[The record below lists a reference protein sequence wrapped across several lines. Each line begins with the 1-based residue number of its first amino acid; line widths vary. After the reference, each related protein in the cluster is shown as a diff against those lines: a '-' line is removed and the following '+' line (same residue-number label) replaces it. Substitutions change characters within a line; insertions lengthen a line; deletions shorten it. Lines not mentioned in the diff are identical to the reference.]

1 MTLALRLETG
11 IFLISFQAF
20 YTVLNVRENR
30 LSAKLITITSWTLS
44 AFGVFLVRIFP
55 HLNWIWRD
63 TPYLFVFSPNAEK
76 YGPEKLR
83 IQALFTSWIIP
94 DQLRIIWKY
103 WTTATHFYLKASKNK
118 ILGDFDEEIFDLNS
132 ASFSLSIT
140 LKNAN
145 NSTCIGLILTNC
157 PNHF

>member
-1 MTLALRLETG
+1 MSSKCLMYVQLTSCVYGELDASFPKNQFLIERYYSVYGITWNDKGLYYLQKMTLALRLETG

-63 TPYLFVFSPNAEK
+63 TLYLFVFSPNAGK

-83 IQALFTSWIIP
+83 IQALFT
-94 DQLRIIWKY
+94 
-103 WTTATHFYLKASKNK
+103 
-118 ILGDFDEEIFDLNS
+118 
-132 ASFSLSIT
+132 
-140 LKNAN
+140 
-145 NSTCIGLILTNC
+145 
-157 PNHF
+157 